1 MLTLERAAET
11 NDLQFYIFEISLFF
25 FNAIKAQF
33 DLVIKACQNLED
45 QYFIQITNVCARE
58 MLQVSP

>member
-25 FNAIKAQF
+25 FLTQSKH
-33 DLVIKACQNLED
+33 NL
-45 QYFIQITNVCARE
+45 IS
-58 MLQVSP
+58 L